1 MGKILHKKGLVIMKN
16 KKTPIGWNERQ
27 NKLKLFSDNQKKWTS
42 LICQEETFVEGKNI
56 LLENHSL
63 VHDKKVYKADYDTIY
78 DLLWENLK
86 LETCKIMPQKGPS
99 ILWCIW
105 HTTRIEDLISNLL
118 IRNKET
124 IFNKEIQTQLNI
136 KISDVG
142 NSMTNSEMELLNN
155 NIDIRALKEYRIKV
169 GKSTKKILES
179 LNFNDL
185 KIKVKPEQLNKITQI
200 GGVIDDPNSIWLLD
214 YWGNKN
220 ILGLL
225 KVPITSHH
233 TTYHFIPCF
242 ALKEKYN

>member
-1 MGKILHKKGLVIMKN
+1 MSINKN
-16 KKTPIGWNERQ
+16 RPVGWNERQ

-42 LICQEETFVEGKNI
+42 LICKEETFAEGKN
-56 LLENHSL
+56 LLLKNHSL
-63 VHDKKVYKADYDTIY
+63 VHDKKVYKTDDDTIY
-78 DLLWENLK
+78 DLLWDNLTV
-86 LETCKIMPQKGPS
+86 ETCKIIPKKGAS

-118 IRNKET
+118 IGNNET
-124 IFNKEIQTQLNI
+124 VFNKEIQTKLNI

-142 NSMTNSEMELLNN
+142 NSMTNSEIDLLNN
-155 NIDIRALKEYRIKV
+155 NINIKALKEYRIKV

-179 LNFNDL
+179 LEFNDL
-185 KIKVKPEQLNKITQI
+185 KIKVKPEQIKKITQN
-200 GGVIDDPNSIWLLD
+200 GGVLNDPNSIWLLD

-233 TTYHFIPCF
+233 TNYHFIPCF
-242 ALKEKYN
+242 AIKDKHCRIGSLI

>member
-1 MGKILHKKGLVIMKN
+1 MDN
-16 KKTPIGWNERQ
+16 KKKPVDWDERQ

-42 LICQEETFVEGKNI
+42 LICKEETFIEGKNI
-56 LLENHSL
+56 LLQNHCL
-63 VHDKKVYKADYDTIY
+63 VHDKKVYKINDNTIY

-86 LETCKIMPQKGPS
+86 PETCKIIPKKGVS

-105 HTTRIEDLISNLL
+105 HTTRIEDLISNL
-118 IRNKET
+118 IIGNKET
-124 IFNKEIQTQLNI
+124 VFNKEIQKQLNI

-142 NSMTNSEMELLNN
+142 NSMTNSEIELLGE
-155 NIDIRALKEYRIKV
+155 NINIKALKEYRIKV

-179 LNFNDL
+179 LEYKDL
-185 KIKVKPEQLNKITQI
+185 KVKVKPEQIGKITQN
-200 GGVIDDPNSIWLLD
+200 GGVVNDTDSIWLLD
-214 YWGNKN
+214 YWGSKN

-242 ALKEKYN
+242 AIKEKYNK